1 LPLAALAT
9 APGCARGHVRSVAHE
24 WGLGDLSY
32 TAELLASELVT
43 NAVQASH
50 RFKARA
56 GLAVVPPVTLWVTSD
71 RTCMVLAVWDANPQ
85 MPALKDFAV
94 DDESG
99 RGLFLVEALSKDCGW
114 YRKADGKLVWCL
126 ITANT

>member
-1 LPLAALAT
+1 
-9 APGCARGHVRSVAHE
+9 
-24 WGLGDLSY
+24 
-32 TAELLASELVT
+32 
-43 NAVQASH
+43 
-50 RFKARA
+50 
-56 GLAVVPPVTLWVTSD
+56 
-71 RTCMVLAVWDANPQ
+71 MVLAVWDANPQ

-114 YRKADGKLVWCL
+114 YRKAGGKLVWCL